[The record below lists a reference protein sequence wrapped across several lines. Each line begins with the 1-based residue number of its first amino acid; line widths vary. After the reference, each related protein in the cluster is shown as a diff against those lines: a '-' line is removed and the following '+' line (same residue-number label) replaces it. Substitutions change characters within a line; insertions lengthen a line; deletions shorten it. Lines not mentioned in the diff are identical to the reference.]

1 MILDRTPLCMNEV
14 EEIIKEIPDS
24 EKKQA
29 LEVFLKK
36 FLETKPTQVKKIKD
50 SLEKLDSVKIKR
62 EHAVKII
69 DMLPKDAS
77 DLNKI
82 FTDVGLNENE
92 INKIL
97 EIVKN
102 SK

>member
-24 EKKQA
+24 EKKQSV
-29 LEVFLKK
+29 EVFLKK
-36 FLETKPTQVKKIKD
+36 FLETKRAQVKKIKD

>member
-1 MILDRTPLCMNEV
+1 MILDRTPINMNEV
-14 EEIIKEIPDS
+14 AEIIAEIEDSPKKE
-24 EKKQA
+24 EME
-29 LEVFLKK
+29 LYLKK
-36 FLETKPTQVKKIKD
+36 FMKAKPAQAKKIKEEVE
-50 SLEKLDSVKIKR
+50 SLDSIKIKR
-62 EHAVKII
+62 DHIVKIV
-69 DMLPKDAS
+69 DLLPADAS

-82 FTDVGLNENE
+82 FTDVSLNEEE